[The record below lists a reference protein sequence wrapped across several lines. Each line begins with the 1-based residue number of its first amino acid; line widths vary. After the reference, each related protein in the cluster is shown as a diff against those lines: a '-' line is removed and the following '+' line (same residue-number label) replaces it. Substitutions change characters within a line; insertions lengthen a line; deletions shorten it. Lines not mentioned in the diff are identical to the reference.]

1 MAKSRILVVDDNAYL
16 VDILSFSL
24 EMENYEVLKAYDG
37 EEALKIITENTPDLI
52 LADIMMPKMDGFEL
66 CKTLKEKE
74 EYKDIPVVMVTALD
88 KEEDKRRGIE
98 AGAAAYIV
106 KNAFEQSNLLDTVER
121 LIG

>member
-1 MAKSRILVVDDNAYL
+1 MN
-16 VDILSFSL
+16 
-24 EMENYEVLKAYDG
+24 
-37 EEALKIITENTPDLI
+37 
-52 LADIMMPKMDGFEL
+52 GFEL

-74 EYKDIPVVMVTALD
+74 EYKDIPVVMVTALN

-106 KNAFEQSNLLDTVER
+106 KSAFEQTNLLDTVER